1 MTKQNFCDTLIE
13 EFDRG
18 LRTLTKPSRNTP
30 RENPANNT
38 HQESELSEKDAQLSG
53 RLMRVNHAGEIAAQ
67 GLYHG
72 QALTAHNNATLE
84 QMRISAKEEEDHLA
98 WCEQRLN
105 ELNTPRSMIT
115 PFWYIGSYAIGATA
129 GLFGDK
135 WSLGFVAETEN
146 QVEKHLQNHL
156 EKLPTQDAKSKSI
169 IELMK
174 QDERR
179 HGDAARNLGGV
190 DLPKPLQKAM
200 QAVSKIMTTG
210 AYWV

>member
-1 MTKQNFCDTLIE
+1 MNRQNFCDKLIE

-18 LRTLTKPSRNTP
+18 LRTLTKSSRITP
-30 RENPANNT
+30 RENPAKDIHET
-38 HQESELSEKDAQLSG
+38 ELSAQDMQLSG

-72 QALTAHNNATLE
+72 QALTARDETTLQ
-84 QMRISAKEEEDHLA
+84 QMRVSAKEEEDHLA

-105 ELNTPRSMIT
+105 ELQTPRSMIT

-146 QVEKHLQNHL
+146 QVETHL
-156 EKLPTQDAKSKSI
+156 ESHLDKLPTHDDKSRAI
-169 IELMK
+169 IEMMK
-174 QDERR
+174 EDERR

-190 DLPKPLQKAM
+190 DLPKPVQKSM

>member
-1 MTKQNFCDTLIE
+1 MNKQNFCDTLIE

-18 LRTLTKPSRNTP
+18 LRTLTKTSRNTP
-30 RENPANNT
+30 RENPANNIP
-38 HQESELSEKDAQLSG
+38 EADLSEKDMQLSG

-72 QALTAHNNATLE
+72 QALTARDDATLE
-84 QMRISAKEEEDHLA
+84 QMRVSAKEEEDHLA

-105 ELNTPRSMIT
+105 DLHTPRSMIT
-115 PFWYIGSYAIGATA
+115 PFWYVGSYAIGATA

-146 QVEKHLQNHL
+146 QVEKHLQSHL
-156 EKLPTQDAKSKSI
+156 EKLPTQDTKSKSI

-174 QDERR
+174 EDERK

-190 DLPKPLQKAM
+190 DLPKPIQKTM

>member
-1 MTKQNFCDTLIE
+1 MSKQSFCDAFIE

-18 LRTLTKPSRNTP
+18 LRTLTKSSRTTP
-30 RENPANNT
+30 RDNPANAVN
-38 HQESELSEKDAQLSG
+38 EGELSEQDAQLSG

-72 QALTAHNNATLE
+72 QALTARDDSTLQ

-98 WCEQRLN
+98 WCEQRLT
-105 ELNTPRSMIT
+105 ELQTPRSMIT
-115 PFWYIGSYAIGATA
+115 PFWYVGSYAIGATA

-146 QVEKHLQNHL
+146 QVEAHLQRHL
-156 EKLPTQDAKSKSI
+156 DKLPAQDEKSRAI
-169 IELMK
+169 IEVMK
-174 QDERR
+174 QDERQ

-190 DLPKPLQKAM
+190 NLPKPVQKTM
-200 QAVSKIMTTG
+200 QAVSKVMTTG

>member
-1 MTKQNFCDTLIE
+1 MNKQSLCDTLIN

-18 LRTLTKPSRNTP
+18 LRTLTKPSRSTA
-30 RENPANNT
+30 RHSPAKDID
-38 HQESELSEKDAQLSG
+38 EADLSEQEAQLSG
-53 RLMRVNHAGEIAAQ
+53 RLMRVNHAGEISAQ

-72 QALTAHNNATLE
+72 QALTARDNATLK

-105 ELNTPRSMIT
+105 ELHTPTSMIA
-115 PFWYIGSYAIGATA
+115 PFWYTSSYIIGATA

-156 EKLPTQDAKSKSI
+156 EKLPPQDNKSRAI
-169 IELMK
+169 IEIMQ

-179 HGDAARNLGGV
+179 HGDAARNLGGFN
-190 DLPKPLQKAM
+190 LPSPIKKAM
-200 QAVSKIMTTG
+200 QAVSKVMTKG
-210 AYWV
+210 AYWI

>member
-1 MTKQNFCDTLIE
+1 MNKQNFCDKLIE

-18 LRTLTKPSRNTP
+18 LRTLTKSSRITP
-30 RENPANNT
+30 RENPAKDINET
-38 HQESELSEKDAQLSG
+38 ELSAQEMQLSG

-72 QALTAHNNATLE
+72 QALTARDETTLQ
-84 QMRISAKEEEDHLA
+84 QMRVSAKEEEDHLA

-105 ELNTPRSMIT
+105 ELQTPRSMIT

-146 QVEKHLQNHL
+146 QVETHLQSHL
-156 EKLPTQDAKSKSI
+156 DKLPTHDDKSRTI
-169 IELMK
+169 IEMMK
-174 QDERR
+174 EDERR

-190 DLPKPLQKAM
+190 DLPKPVQKSM

>member
-1 MTKQNFCDTLIE
+1 MHKQSFCDTLII

-18 LRTLTKPSRNTP
+18 LRTLTKSSRHTP
-30 RENPANNT
+30 RDNPANT
-38 HQESELSEKDAQLSG
+38 IQEGELTDKDAQLSG
-53 RLMRVNHAGEIAAQ
+53 KLMRVNHAGEIAAQ

-72 QALTAHNNATLE
+72 QALTARNAATLE

-98 WCEQRLN
+98 WCEQRLS
-105 ELNTPRSMIT
+105 ELNTPRSLIT
-115 PFWYIGSYAIGATA
+115 PFWYVGSYAIGATA

-146 QVEKHLQNHL
+146 QVEQHLQSHL
-156 EKLPTQDAKSKSI
+156 EQLPSDDNKSRSI

-174 QDERR
+174 DDERK

-190 DLPKPLQKAM
+190 DLPQPVQKAM
-200 QAVSKIMTTG
+200 QAISKIMTTG
-210 AYWV
+210 AYWI

>member
-1 MTKQNFCDTLIE
+1 MNKRNFCDTLIE

-18 LRTLTKPSRNTP
+18 LRTLTKASRSAS
-30 RENPANNT
+30 RDNPADDIPEADLND
-38 HQESELSEKDAQLSG
+38 QEATLSG

-72 QALTAHNNATLE
+72 QALTARNQATLE
-84 QMRISAKEEEDHLA
+84 QMRVSAKEEEDHLA

-105 ELNTPRSMIT
+105 ELQTPTSMIT
-115 PFWYIGSYAIGATA
+115 PLWYAGSYAIGATA

-146 QVEKHLQNHL
+146 QVEQHLQSHL
-156 EKLPTQDAKSKSI
+156 EKLPAQDEKSKSI
-169 IELMK
+169 IDLMQ

-190 DLPKPLQKAM
+190 DLPKPVQKAM
-200 QAVSKIMTTG
+200 QAVSKVMTTG
-210 AYWV
+210 AFWI

>member
-1 MTKQNFCDTLIE
+1 MNKKNLTDILIE

-18 LRTLTKPSRNTP
+18 LRTLTKPSRSTP
-30 RENPANNT
+30 RENPANNI
-38 HQESELSEKDAQLSG
+38 QEAELSEQEVQLSG

-72 QALTAHNNATLE
+72 QALTARDDSTLE
-84 QMRISAKEEEDHLA
+84 QMRVSAKEEEDHLA
-98 WCEQRLN
+98 WCEQRLH
-105 ELNTPRSMIT
+105 ELQTPRSLIS
-115 PFWYIGSYAIGATA
+115 PFWYVGSYAIGATA

-135 WSLGFVAETEN
+135 WSLGFVSETEN
-146 QVEKHLQNHL
+146 QVEQHLQSHL
-156 EKLPTQDAKSKSI
+156 EKLPAQDEKSKAI

-174 QDERR
+174 EDEHR
-179 HGDAARNLGGV
+179 HGDAARQLGGV
-190 DLPKPLQKAM
+190 ELPTPIQKGM

>member
-1 MTKQNFCDTLIE
+1 MNRQNFCDKLIE

-18 LRTLTKPSRNTP
+18 LRTLTKSSRITP
-30 RENPANNT
+30 RENPAKDIHGT
-38 HQESELSEKDAQLSG
+38 ELSAQEMQLSG

-72 QALTAHNNATLE
+72 QALTARDETTLQ
-84 QMRISAKEEEDHLA
+84 QMRVSAKEEEDHLA

-105 ELNTPRSMIT
+105 ELQTPRSMIT
-115 PFWYIGSYAIGATA
+115 PLWYIGSYAIGATA

-146 QVEKHLQNHL
+146 QVETHLQSHL
-156 EKLPTQDAKSKSI
+156 DKLPIHDDKSRAI
-169 IELMK
+169 IEMMK
-174 QDERR
+174 EDERR

-190 DLPKPLQKAM
+190 DLPKPVQKGM

>member
-1 MTKQNFCDTLIE
+1 MSKQSFCDALIE
-13 EFDRG
+13 VFDRG
-18 LRTLTKPSRNTP
+18 LRTLTKSSRTTP
-30 RENPANNT
+30 RDNPANDVN
-38 HQESELSEKDAQLSG
+38 EGDLSEQDAQLSG

-72 QALTAHNNATLE
+72 QALTARDDSTLQ

-98 WCEQRLN
+98 WCEQRLT
-105 ELNTPRSMIT
+105 ELQTPRSMIT

-135 WSLGFVAETEN
+135 WSLGFVAETED
-146 QVEKHLQNHL
+146 QVEAHLQRHL
-156 EKLPTQDAKSKSI
+156 DKLPTQDDKSRAI
-169 IELMK
+169 IEQMK
-174 QDERR
+174 QDERQ

-190 DLPKPLQKAM
+190 NLPKPVQKTM
-200 QAVSKIMTTG
+200 QAVSKVMTTG